1 MSILDLIPPAMRPW
15 AFALLLLSIAGA
27 AAGSAWTVQDW
38 RYGKT
43 LADRGRESAEAARLR
58 VEALLAGLEA
68 EQGKRLVLEQRLSA
82 SEQTHYKELIDA
94 QTNQARL
101 RDRLATS
108 DLRLS
113 VLLAED
119 SGGGC
124 SVPADATAGGMVHG
138 GARARLDPAHA
149 HRIVA
154 ITDAGDRGLIALAA
168 CQDYVREVSRGVL
181 EEAIIR

>member
-1 MSILDLIPPAMRPW
+1 MSVLDLIPAAVRPW
-15 AFALLLLSIAGA
+15 LVALVLLLIAGA
-27 AAGSAWTVQDW
+27 AAGSAWTIQDW

-43 LADRGRESAEAARLR
+43 LADRARESAEAAQHR

-68 EQGKRLVLEQRLSA
+68 EQGKRLALEQRLSA
-82 SEQTHYKELIDA
+82 NEQTHYKELIDA

-149 HRIVA
+149 QRIVA
-154 ITDAGDRGLIALAA
+154 ITDAGDQGLIALAA
-168 CQDYVREVSRGVL
+168 CQAYARELSR
-181 EEAIIR
+181 